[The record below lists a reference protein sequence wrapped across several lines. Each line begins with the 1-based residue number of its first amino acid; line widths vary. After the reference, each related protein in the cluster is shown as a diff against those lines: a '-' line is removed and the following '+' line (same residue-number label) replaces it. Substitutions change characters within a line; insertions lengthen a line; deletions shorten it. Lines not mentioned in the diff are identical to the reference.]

1 MESKRILTD
10 DDLKKLAFRSSLLQ
24 SAFNYERMQGIG
36 WTHSMLPALEKIYEN
51 DKEGLAK
58 AMVDNSTFINTSP
71 PIVTFL
77 MGLLLSLEEKKEDR
91 NLINGLKVALFG
103 PLAGIGDALFWFTI
117 LPIVG
122 GISASIASQGSLIG
136 PVLFFIVYIL
146 IFLSRLY
153 TVKLGY
159 HTGVK
164 AISTLKN
171 VTRLVTKSAT
181 ILGIT
186 VIGGLIAS
194 YVHIE
199 VLTKIPINKEHSIS
213 LQQDFFDKIIP
224 NLLPLCHTFLMFYL
238 MRYKKINPVTLI
250 VITFVLTIA
259 GSFFGIL

>member
-1 MESKRILTD
+1 MESRRILTD
-10 DDLKKLAFRSSLLQ
+10 EDLKKVAFRSGLLQ
-24 SAFNYERMQGIG
+24 SSFNYERMQGIG
-36 WTHSMLPALEKIYEN
+36 WTHSILPELEKIYEG
-51 DKEGLAK
+51 DKEGLARS
-58 AMVDNSTFINTSP
+58 MIDNSTFINTSP

-122 GISASIASQGSLIG
+122 GISASIASEGSIIG
-136 PVLFFIVYIL
+136 PVIFFIVYLL

-153 TVKLGY
+153 TVRLGY
-159 HTGVK
+159 YTGVK
-164 AISTLKN
+164 AISTLKD

-181 ILGIT
+181 ILGVT

-199 VLTKIPINKEHSIS
+199 VLTQIPLNEGHSIS
-213 LQQDFFDKIIP
+213 LQKDFFDKIIP
-224 NLLPLCHTFLMFYL
+224 NLLPLCYTFLMFYL
-238 MRYKKINPVTLI
+238 MKNRKMNPLI
-250 VITFVLTIA
+250 LILGTFILTIIC
-259 GSFFGIL
+259 SFFGIL

>member
-1 MESKRILTD
+1 
-10 DDLKKLAFRSSLLQ
+10 
-24 SAFNYERMQGIG
+24 
-36 WTHSMLPALEKIYEN
+36 
-51 DKEGLAK
+51 
-58 AMVDNSTFINTSP
+58 
-71 PIVTFL
+71 

-122 GISASIASQGSLIG
+122 GISASIASQGSIIG

-164 AISTLKN
+164 AISTLKD
-171 VTRLVTKSAT
+171 VTRLITKSST
-181 ILGIT
+181 ILGMT

-199 VLTKIPINKEHSIS
+199 VLTKIPIFRSSQPKDFGSVINNEPRHSPVVNSQYPLTFWIS
-213 LQQDFFDKIIP
+213 
-224 NLLPLCHTFLMFYL
+224 
-238 MRYKKINPVTLI
+238 NPVSN
-250 VITFVLTIA
+250 F
-259 GSFFGIL
+259 